1 MSHAASFSTTD
12 QLVNR
17 TVSLLD
23 RIFPPPRAFAI
34 RLWNGTEL
42 QGSERRAADAR
53 RFVCVMIYATI

>member
-1 MSHAASFSTTD
+1 MSQAASFSITA
-12 QLVNR
+12 QLVNH

-23 RIFPPPRAFAI
+23 RIFPPPRTFGI
-34 RLWNGTEL
+34 RLWDGTEL